1 MIQNNIMN
9 KEFLKMRMEQARQRQ
24 LQSSNKMPSTGQMIK
39 NLGSSVIKNVVSV
52 AQGSNLNLSENDAN
66 NRLSIC
72 KQCPFFENNSQRCSK
87 CGCYLSVK
95 TYLKAERCPIGK
107 W

>member
-1 MIQNNIMN
+1 MN
-9 KEFLKMRMEQARQRQ
+9 ENFLKMRLEQTRQKQ
-24 LQSSNKMPSTGQMIK
+24 LQSSNKPNSMPSNNQMIK

-52 AQGSNLNLSENDAN
+52 AQGNSLKINPTDAN
-66 NRLSIC
+66 ARLSIC
-72 KQCPFFENNSQRCSK
+72 KQCPFFESNSQRCSK